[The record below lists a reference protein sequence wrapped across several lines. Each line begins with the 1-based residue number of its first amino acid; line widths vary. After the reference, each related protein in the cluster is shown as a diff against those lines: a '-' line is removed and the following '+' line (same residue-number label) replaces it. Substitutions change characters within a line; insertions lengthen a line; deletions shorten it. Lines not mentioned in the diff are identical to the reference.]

1 VPPTR
6 HLPNL
11 DRLSVLTAVI
21 LLAYALARALDL
33 PTRSVGTTLFGSAL
47 GFELNGPVLM
57 LLLVAAL
64 ISAGSDTLIRSHP
77 RLAGWTGY
85 ATVVHWIVPGAAAL
99 ALGNVLNRTPDGPLW
114 WLGLGLSAV
123 VLIGVLV
130 AEYTVVDR
138 DDTAWDAAAL
148 ALTAISYALALVLF
162 ALLNS
167 LNARAVIS
175 ASAAGLIAAA
185 LAMRLFALKAAP
197 LGRAALYAALVGL
210 ITAEAVW
217 AVSYWRVSAS
227 SAALLALVPFYL
239 SVGVAQ
245 QQLAGR
251 LTRRIWVE
259 YAVVGA
265 LGLVIALVNT
275 FR

>member
-1 VPPTR
+1 MQPSR
-6 HLPNL
+6 HLPSL

-33 PTRSVGTTLFGSAL
+33 PTRAVGTTLFGSAV

-77 RLAGWTGY
+77 RLAGWTSY
-85 ATVVHWIVPGAAAL
+85 PTVVHWIVPGTTAL

-123 VLIGVLV
+123 ALIAVLV

-148 ALTAISYALALVLF
+148 ALTALTYALALVLF
-162 ALLNS
+162 ALLHS
-167 LNARAVIS
+167 LSARALIS

-197 LGRAALYAALVGL
+197 LGRAALYAGLVGL

-217 AVSYWRVSAS
+217 AINYWRVPAS
-227 SAALLALVPFYL
+227 SAALLALIPFYL

-245 QQLAGR
+245 QHLAGR
-251 LTRRIWVE
+251 LSRRIWIE
-259 YAVVGA
+259 YAVVGG
-265 LGLVIALVNT
+265 LGLAIALLNT
-275 FR
+275 V

>member
-1 VPPTR
+1 VQPSR
-6 HLPNL
+6 HLPSL

-33 PTRSVGTTLFGSAL
+33 PTRAVGTTLFGSAV

-77 RLAGWTGY
+77 RLAGWTSY
-85 ATVVHWIVPGAAAL
+85 PTVVHWIVPGTTAL

-123 VLIGVLV
+123 ALIAVLV

-148 ALTAISYALALVLF
+148 ALTALTYALALVLF
-162 ALLNS
+162 ALLHS
-167 LNARAVIS
+167 LSARALIS

-197 LGRAALYAALVGL
+197 LGRAALYAGVVGL

-217 AVSYWRVSAS
+217 AINYWRVPAS
-227 SAALLALVPFYL
+227 SAALLALIPFYL

-245 QQLAGR
+245 QHLAGR
-251 LTRRIWVE
+251 LSRRIWIE
-259 YAVVGA
+259 YAVVGG
-265 LGLVIALVNT
+265 LGLAIALLNT
-275 FR
+275 V

>member
-1 VPPTR
+1 MQPSR
-6 HLPNL
+6 HLPSL

-33 PTRSVGTTLFGSAL
+33 PTRAVGTTLFGSAV

-77 RLAGWTGY
+77 RLAGWTSY
-85 ATVVHWIVPGAAAL
+85 PTVVHWIVPGTTAL

-123 VLIGVLV
+123 ALIAVLV

-148 ALTAISYALALVLF
+148 ALTALTYALALVLF
-162 ALLNS
+162 ALLHS
-167 LNARAVIS
+167 LSARALIS
-175 ASAAGLIAAA
+175 ASAAGLIAAG

-197 LGRAALYAALVGL
+197 LGRAALYAGVVGL

-217 AVSYWRVSAS
+217 AINYWRVPAS
-227 SAALLALVPFYL
+227 SAALLALIPFYL

-245 QQLAGR
+245 QHLAGR
-251 LTRRIWVE
+251 LSRRIWIE
-259 YAVVGA
+259 YAVVGG
-265 LGLVIALVNT
+265 LGLAIALLNT
-275 FR
+275 V

>member
-1 VPPTR
+1 MQPPR
-6 HLPNL
+6 HFPSR

-64 ISAGSDTLIRSHP
+64 ISAGADTLIRSHP
-77 RLAGWTGY
+77 RLEGWTGY
-85 ATVVHWIVPGAAAL
+85 PTVVHWIVPGATAL

-130 AEYTVVDR
+130 AEYIVVDR
-138 DDTAWDAAAL
+138 ADGAWDLAAL
-148 ALTAISYALALVLF
+148 GLTALTHALALVLF
-162 ALLNS
+162 ALLHS
-167 LNARAVIS
+167 LSARALVS
-175 ASAAGLIAAA
+175 ASAAGLVAAA
-185 LAMRLFALKAAP
+185 LALRLFALRAAP
-197 LGRAALYAALVGL
+197 MGQANLYGVVVGL

-217 AVSYWRVSAS
+217 AINYWRVSAS
-227 SAALLALVPFYL
+227 SAALFALIPFYL
-239 SVGVAQ
+239 CVGIAQ
-245 QQLAGR
+245 QQLLGR
-251 LTRRIWVE
+251 LNRRIWIE
-259 YAVVGA
+259 YGLVGA
-265 LGLVIALVNT
+265 LGLVIALANT

>member
-1 VPPTR
+1 MPPTR